1 MRGGTRKQPK
11 LSGRYFAGTWAADSV
26 TAMVDSPELSA
37 WQLFRTRLHLLAV
50 GVRKHLT
57 VGVRAV
63 LIDKERVLLIRHT
76 YAPGWQFPGG
86 GVEPFETAEQAA
98 ARETLEETGY
108 AVAGRPQ
115 LHGLMLNR
123 IAGGGRDHVAVYV
136 WRDFAMAQVFA
147 PNMEIAACGW
157 FELANLPEGT
167 EAGTARRVTEIL
179 GGRPAPAEW

>member
-1 MRGGTRKQPK
+1 MSVQLTRPQ
-11 LSGRYFAGTWAADSV
+11 V
-26 TAMVDSPELSA
+26 
-37 WQLFRTRLHLLAV
+37 FRTRLHLFLV

-63 LIDKERVLLIRHT
+63 LLDGDRVLLIRHT
-76 YAPGWQFPGG
+76 YTPGWQFPGG

-108 AVAGRPQ
+108 AVKGPPR

-136 WRDFAMAQVFA
+136 WRDFARSRPFV
-147 PNMEIAACGW
+147 PNMEIATCDW
-157 FELANLPEGT
+157 FPIASLPEGT
-167 EAGTARRVTEIL
+167 EAGTARRLAELLAGKV
-179 GGRPAPAEW
+179 APAEW